1 MYMAYKHNVHA
12 SLEEL
17 SQQEASALNC
27 YCELSVSNVLMILTP
42 TRTSRNL
49 LVLLI
54 FYIALEKRSCES
66 SIRRV

>member
-27 YCELSVSNVLMILTP
+27 YCELSVSNVLTILIP
-42 TRTSRNL
+42 TRMSRNML
-49 LVLLI
+49 ILLI
-54 FYIALEKRSCES
+54 FHIALKDRSCEPS
-66 SIRRV
+66 KRTV